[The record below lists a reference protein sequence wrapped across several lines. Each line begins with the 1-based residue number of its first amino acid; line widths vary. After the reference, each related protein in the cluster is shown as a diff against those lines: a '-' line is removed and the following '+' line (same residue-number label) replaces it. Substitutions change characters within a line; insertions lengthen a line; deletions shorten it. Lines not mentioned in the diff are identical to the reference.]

1 MKHKVNKNEFL
12 KSVAGKTGVPMA
24 TVKTVYTAI
33 VDEIRAVVCKNDY
46 LSLTGFGTFML
57 KKHKGHPVQFEAK
70 TDKVQ
75 DYEVLKFAASD
86 VLMSSIRQGRT
97 ESED

>member
-12 KSVAGKTGVPMA
+12 KSVANKTGVPMP
-24 TVKTVYTAI
+24 TVKTVYNAI
-33 VDEIRAVVCKNDY
+33 VEEIRSVVCKDDY
-46 LSLTGFGTFML
+46 LSLTGFGTSAL

-70 TDKVQ
+70 TDKVK

-86 VLMSSIRQGRT
+86 VLMSNIRQDR
-97 ESED
+97 EKSE